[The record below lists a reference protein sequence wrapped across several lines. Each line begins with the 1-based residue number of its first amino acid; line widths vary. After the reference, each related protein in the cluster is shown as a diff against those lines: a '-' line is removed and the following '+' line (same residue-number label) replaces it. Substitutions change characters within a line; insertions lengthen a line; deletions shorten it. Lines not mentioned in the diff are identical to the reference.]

1 MKSGQ
6 TTRQANLS
14 IVWQLEKL
22 MQNAKDK
29 RALGQSIEYHFGC
42 IDALIRTLALA

>member
-6 TTRQANLS
+6 TMRRANLS

-22 MQNAKDK
+22 MQDAKDK